1 MKIILFLQVI
11 YIWVATPENRTNI
24 SSFDNELVQQA
35 TVMLLE
41 EYLQEELIFT
51 LTKDSLQA
59 DITVQPYF
67 ERYTRPT
74 VDLSLSVIQMKEEE
88 VGLGMRILFYDNR
101 HKYFQPM
108 EGFSTLVRKAGS
120 SLLDIQETEEDLGTT
135 VIFTLIK
142 KTVAVC
148 FEEFDLLVF

>member
-24 SSFDNELVQQA
+24 SSFNNELVQQA

-59 DITVQPYF
+59 DIIVQPYF
-67 ERYTRPT
+67 ERYNRPT

-88 VGLGMRILFYDNR
+88 VGLGMTVLFFDNR
-101 HKYFQPM
+101 HQYFQAID
-108 EGFSTLVRKAGS
+108 GFSTLKRKAGS
-120 SLLDIQETEEDLGTT
+120 SLLDIQESEEDLGTT

-142 KTVAVC
+142 KTVTVC
-148 FEEFDLLVF
+148 FEKFDLLIF

>member
-11 YIWVATPENRTNI
+11 YIWVATPENRSNI

-59 DITVQPYF
+59 DIIVQPYF

-88 VGLGMRILFYDNR
+88 VGLGMTVLFFDNR
-101 HKYFQPM
+101 HQYFQAID
-108 EGFSTLVRKAGS
+108 GFSTLKRKAGP
-120 SLLDIQETEEDLGTT
+120 SLLDIQELEEDLGTT

-142 KTVAVC
+142 KTVTVC
-148 FEEFDLLVF
+148 FEKFDLLIF

>member
-1 MKIILFLQVI
+1 MKLFLFLQVI
-11 YIWVATPENRTNI
+11 YIWVAKPDNRTNI
-24 SSFDNELVQQA
+24 SSFNNELVQQA

-59 DITVQPYF
+59 DIIVQPYF

-88 VGLGMRILFYDNR
+88 VGLGMTILFFDNR
-101 HKYFQPM
+101 HQYFQAID
-108 EGFSTLVRKAGS
+108 GFSTLKRKAGS
-120 SLLDIQETEEDLGTT
+120 SLLDIQESEEDLGTT

-142 KTVAVC
+142 KTVTVC
-148 FEEFDLLVF
+148 FEKFDLLIF